1 MGFLMVRAR
10 ATLAELRVLLARA
23 LSATSFGEVAKSGA
37 YAFYL
42 HDGRTKVEPAQEMG
56 LELFEHVPGL
66 IIVPDGSGTRRA
78 GAVDESAI
86 SASLLLAEAKV
97 RGVSPN
103 PLTLTLT

>member
-1 MGFLMVRAR
+1 
-10 ATLAELRVLLARA
+10 
-23 LSATSFGEVAKSGA
+23 
-37 YAFYL
+37 
-42 HDGRTKVEPAQEMG
+42 MG

-66 IIVPDGSGTRRA
+66 IIVPGELTRTRTRTRARTRTLIIVPDGGGTRRA